1 MKKGSVLIKIV
12 NFCCFS
18 IFFSCISFAEKQI
31 MKNDL
36 TEMQSEQ
43 RVALVIGNGDYK
55 SSPLPKIL
63 SMMPEPCLKSL
74 KNWDLR

>member
-1 MKKGSVLIKIV
+1 
-12 NFCCFS
+12 
-18 IFFSCISFAEKQI
+18 